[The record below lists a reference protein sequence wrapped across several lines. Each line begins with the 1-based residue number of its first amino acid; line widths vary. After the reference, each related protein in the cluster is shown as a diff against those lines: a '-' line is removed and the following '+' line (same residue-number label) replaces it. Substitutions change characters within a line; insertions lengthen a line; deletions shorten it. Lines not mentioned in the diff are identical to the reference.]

1 MGSKNLGYFYQCKVL
16 SMSEK
21 ARYEGYN
28 LVVSEIPLLKDF
40 KYENEKGSRVT
51 PLMNLD
57 LFLENDSGEVQEIK
71 KQICIEVR
79 ISLTNY
85 IEKLKLDNKDG
96 QSFYYYDEENKEWK
110 SIEAERTTQ
119 NSGSKKLEVFSF
131 IITEW
136 PLNDRMI
143 GRG

>member
-1 MGSKNLGYFYQCKVL
+1 MGSKDLGYFYQCKVL

-21 ARYEGYN
+21 AKYEGYN
-28 LVVSEIPLLKDF
+28 LVVSEIPLLKEF
-40 KYENEKGSRVT
+40 KYGNENEGKVK

-85 IEKLKLDNKDG
+85 IEKLDLKKNDNPC
-96 QSFYYYDEENKEWK
+96 FYFYDEKDKKWK
-110 SIEAERTTQ
+110 SIETKRTTQ

-143 GRG
+143 GSS